1 MKRTFAGLGAALAL
15 VLLGS
20 TALAAEKKAAASKHK
35 AKPALVMKTP
45 DDLKWVPNPGA
56 PDQVSMAVVSGD
68 PDKGPHKA
76 FHKFKAGF
84 NAGLHTHSSDIAFA
98 VLSGTVTLAPEGGET
113 KKLPPGSYA
122 FQPHGVRHVTGCDP
136 ASDCLI
142 FTVASGK
149 FDLIPAQ
156 AKK

>member
-76 FHKFKAGF
+76 FHKFK
-84 NAGLHTHSSDIAFA
+84 
-98 VLSGTVTLAPEGGET
+98 VLRDGKPLIDSEMSEFKRPE
-113 KKLPPGSYA
+113 KLDA
-122 FQPHGVRHVTGCDP
+122 K
-136 ASDCLI
+136 L
-142 FTVASGK
+142 
-149 FDLIPAQ
+149 FDKP
-156 AKK
+156 